1 MSENRAM
8 SERDSGL
15 YLYCIAAGR
24 PDDAPLTLTL
34 TAPALDGGSVRAV
47 ELSGLIVVVHSCPP
61 EPYQGPPEEVRT
73 WILAHNAVVTQAW
86 ELTGNV
92 LPMAFDSI
100 VIGDGE
106 RDAESVLADW
116 IGAHREELTG
126 MLGELA
132 GKVELGV
139 RVYYDPPAPSAE
151 RAPVARGREYFQSQ
165 LSKRREAAER
175 QVRLD
180 AEANRIV
187 EGLGMLSHSIRVN
200 TPSAP
205 AQTEGVEGG
214 RELLGVSLLVDRPDI
229 GKVGAFL
236 DSVTDQGYR
245 VRFTGPWPPYSFAG
259 SLRVSDRR
267 ES

>member
-1 MSENRAM
+1 MSEGT
-8 SERDSGL
+8 GL
-15 YLYCIAAGR
+15 YLYCIAAAR
-24 PDDAPLTLTL
+24 PDGEPLTLS
-34 TAPALDGGSVRAV
+34 APALDGGSVAV
-47 ELSGLIVVVHSCPP
+47 LPGPGLLVVAHSCPP
-61 EPYQGPPEEVRT
+61 EPYQGSPDDVRT

-86 ELTGNV
+86 ERAGTV

-100 VIGDGE
+100 VVGDGE
-106 RDAESVLADW
+106 RDAASVLADW
-116 IGAHREELTG
+116 IGEHREELAAA
-126 MLGELA
+126 LGELE

-139 RVYYDPPAPSAE
+139 RVYYDPPATTTD

-187 EGLGMLSHSIRVN
+187 AGLGALAHSMRVN
-200 TPSAP
+200 TPSAL
-205 AQTEGVEGG
+205 AQAEGGEAG
-214 RELLGVSLLVDRPDI
+214 RELLSVSLLVSRQDI
-229 GKVGAFL
+229 GEVGSFL

-259 SLRVSDRR
+259 SLRVSDRS
-267 ES
+267 EG